1 MACVYKSL
9 VNLRCFFFMRLTQL
23 IPQHIAFK
31 ISGPRFIKLVKI
43 FNGKVVAVQPSMKSL
58 TRFYHHTD
66 IQHLDL
72 ANNTLL
78 LFCLSQDFN
87 LCCFQ
92 QLYQLYLHAH
102 THTHTHTHH
111 LFFYTLVIANLKKN
125 KNTPRK
131 HL

>member
-1 MACVYKSL
+1 MKRGMCVQKL
-9 VNLRCFFFMRLTQL
+9 GKLALLLFMRLIQS
-23 IPQHIAFK
+23 IPQHIAFE

-43 FNGKVVAVQPSMKSL
+43 FNGKVVAVQSSIQSL

-78 LFCLSQDFN
+78 LCLSQDFN

-102 THTHTHTHH
+102 THTHH
-111 LFFYTLVIANLKKN
+111 LFFYTLVIANLKKIKTLLGSTFN
-125 KNTPRK
+125 M
-131 HL
+131 